1 MGCYINYEIDFE
13 YTIEWLD
20 EETKISLK
28 NLDCEIMYL
37 REYIVSNGFQRCIV
51 CLHSNYDI
59 EKVLAIIYSI
69 YLSPMNYGK
78 YGEKNKLG
86 WCAISAPIS
95 RL

>member
-1 MGCYINYEIDFE
+1 MAG
-13 YTIEWLD
+13 
-20 EETKISLK
+20 K

-37 REYIVSNGFQRCIV
+37 REYIVSNGFQRCILS
-51 CLHSNYDI
+51 LHSNHDI
-59 EKVLAIIYSI
+59 EKVLAILYSI

-78 YGEKNKLG
+78 YGEKNKFG